1 MYQQFFG
8 LNELPFTL
16 TPNTHFFLNL
26 PTHQEALNLIM
37 VALEN
42 GDGFVKIVGEV
53 GSGKTLLCRKVLNTL
68 DANGSQGNVSE
79 HLSSGSN
86 TSESSENN
94 TLESNTLSAY
104 IPNPYLSPDGFRMS
118 FAREL
123 GVELENLKGS
133 FDLLERINQR
143 LIELAA
149 SGKRVVLIIDEA
161 QAMPEKTIE
170 ALRLL
175 TNLETETAKLFQVV
189 LFGQPELDEL
199 LGRTSLRQL
208 RQRITFSYQL
218 QHLDQEGTSQYLQHR
233 LTLAGYNGISLFN
246 ATAVKQ
252 LCQAAKGTP
261 RLINILAHKAL
272 MVAYGKGE
280 RQVLPRHIKVAV
292 EDTEGV
298 SLKTLPL
305 RSLAAGVLIAAGLS
319 AWALLSLMPP
329 GGAL

>member
-1 MYQQFFG
+1 MYQNFFG

-68 DANGSQGNVSE
+68 DAKGSENGSP
-79 HLSSGSN
+79 
-86 TSESSENN
+86 ENSPPEN
-94 TLESNTLSAY
+94 NTLSAY
-104 IPNPYLSPDGFRMS
+104 VPNPYLSPDGFRMS

-149 SGKRVVLIIDEA
+149 GGKRVVLIIDEA

-218 QHLDQEGTSQYLQHR
+218 KHLDQEGTGQYLQHR

-246 ATAVKQ
+246 AASVKQ

-280 RQVLPRHIKVAV
+280 RQVLPRHIKIAV
-292 EDTEGV
+292 DDTEGV
-298 SLKTLPL
+298 SLKALPI
-305 RSLAAGVLIAAGLS
+305 RSLAAGALIAAGLS
-319 AWALLSLMPP
+319 AWALLSLMQQ

>member
-26 PTHQEALNLIM
+26 PTHQEALNLIL

-53 GSGKTLLCRKVLNTL
+53 GTGKTLLCRKVLNAL
-68 DANGSQGNVSE
+68 DDNCI
-79 HLSSGSN
+79 
-86 TSESSENN
+86 
-94 TLESNTLSAY
+94 SAY

-123 GVELENLKGS
+123 GIELDTLKGS

-143 LIELAA
+143 LVELV
-149 SGKRVVLIIDEA
+149 SDGKRVVLIVDEA

-175 TNLETETAKLFQVV
+175 TNLETETTKLFQVV

-199 LGRTSLRQL
+199 LGQTSLRQL
-208 RQRITFSYQL
+208 RQRITFSYRL
-218 QHLDQEGTSQYLQHR
+218 QHLDSEGTGQYLQHR
-233 LTLAGYNGISLFN
+233 LTLAGYNGIALFN
-246 ATAVKQ
+246 SPSVKI
-252 LCQAAKGTP
+252 LCQAAEGTP

-272 MVAYGKGE
+272 MVAYGKGD
-280 RQVLPRHIKVAV
+280 RQVTPVHVKVAIQ
-292 EDTEGV
+292 DTEGV
-298 SLKTLPL
+298 QLKQSPVRMAMAT
-305 RSLAAGVLIAAGLS
+305 AAVVVVGIS
-319 AWALLSLMPP
+319 AWLALGSQL
-329 GGAL
+329 

>member
-16 TPNTHFFLNL
+16 TPNTHFFLNMA
-26 PTHQEALNLIM
+26 THQEALNLIL

-53 GSGKTLLCRKVLNTL
+53 GTGKTLLCRKVLNSL
-68 DANGSQGNVSE
+68 DDNCI
-79 HLSSGSN
+79 
-86 TSESSENN
+86 
-94 TLESNTLSAY
+94 SAY

-123 GVELENLKGS
+123 GVDLETLKGS
-133 FDLLERINQR
+133 FDLLERINKR
-143 LIELAA
+143 LIERV
-149 SGKRVVLIIDEA
+149 SEGKRVVLIVDEA

-175 TNLETETAKLFQVV
+175 TNLETETTKLFQVV
-189 LFGQPELDEL
+189 LFGQPELDQL
-199 LGRTSLRQL
+199 LSQTSLRQL
-208 RQRITFSYQL
+208 RQRITFSYRL
-218 QHLDQEGTSQYLQHR
+218 QHLDSEGTAQYLQHR
-233 LTLAGYNGISLFN
+233 LTLAGYNGPALF
-246 ATAVKQ
+246 TTKAVNL
-252 LCQAAKGTP
+252 LCQAAAGTP

-280 RQVLPRHIKVAV
+280 RQIIPAHIKMAV

-298 SLKTLPL
+298 ELKSLPL
-305 RSLAAGVLIAAGLS
+305 PMVALAASVAVLCLS
-319 AWALLSLMPP
+319 AWLVLGS
-329 GGAL
+329 GV